1 MKPVIAIV
9 GRPNVGK
16 STLFNC
22 LTRSRDAL
30 VADMPGLTRDRKY
43 GNGRLGDRAYVVVD
57 TGGLSTDQD
66 EMDSLMARQAQQA
79 MDEADIILFMVNARE
94 GATHIDEEIAAEIR
108 KKNKPVFL
116 VANKLDG
123 CDPAAVVADFY
134 ALGLGEPL
142 TIAAS
147 HNRGISLMIETLFE
161 ALPDHFDEELEEA
174 GYDDRVRIAVVG
186 RPNVGKSTL
195 VNRILGETRVL
206 AYDAPGTTRDSIYV
220 PFDSDQG
227 RYTLIDTAGVRK
239 RGKVHETV
247 EKFSVI
253 KALQAIG
260 EAHVVLQIVD
270 ARRGVAEQDLTLL
283 REVLHQ
289 GSALVFVVNK
299 WDGLE
304 PQERQRIKDE
314 LNRRL
319 DFISFPEFHFIS
331 ALHGTGVGH
340 ILEAANRAYDSAM
353 VKLSTRQLTDIL
365 EEATVAHQPPL
376 VGRYRTKLRYAHQ
389 GGKNPPRIVIHG
401 NRVEQLS
408 NSYKRYLNNHFMKR
422 LKLTGTPLHI
432 EFRSGKNP
440 YEGQK
445 NQLSERQVTRRSRL
459 IRDRKIKEKKRK
471 NRS

>member
-22 LTRSRDAL
+22 LTRTRDAL

-43 GNGRLGDRAYVVVD
+43 GNGKLGDRAYVVVD

-66 EMDSLMARQAQQA
+66 EMDNLMASQAQQA
-79 MDEADIILFMVNARE
+79 MDEADILLFMVDSRE
-94 GATHIDEEIAAEIR
+94 GINPIDENIAREIR
-108 KKNKPVFL
+108 KKGKPVFL
-116 VANKLDG
+116 VANKMDG
-123 CDPAAVVADFY
+123 CDPDVIRADFY
-134 ALGLGEPL
+134 QLGLGEPL

-147 HNRGISLMIETLFE
+147 HNRGVHSLIETLFE
-161 ALPDHFDEELEEA
+161 TLPDHFDEEIPDKEH
-174 GYDDRVRIAVVG
+174 DDSVRIAVVG

-195 VNRILGETRVL
+195 INRILGETRVL
-206 AYDAPGTTRDSIYV
+206 AYDAPGTTRDSIFV
-220 PFDSDQG
+220 PFESELG

-239 RGKVHETV
+239 RGKIHETV
-247 EKFSVI
+247 EKFSVV
-253 KALQAIG
+253 KALQAIA
-260 EAHVVLQIVD
+260 EAHVVLQVID

-289 GSALVFVVNK
+289 GSALVFVINK
-299 WDGLE
+299 WDGLSPE
-304 PQERQRIKDE
+304 ERDFIKED
-314 LNRRL
+314 LSRRL
-319 DFISFPEFHFIS
+319 NFISFPEFHFIS

-340 ILEAANRAYDSAM
+340 ILEAVNRAYDSAM
-353 VKLSTRQLTDIL
+353 IKLGTKQLTDVL

-389 GGKNPPRIVIHG
+389 GGKNPPRIVVHG
-401 NRVEQLS
+401 NRVEHLS

-445 NQLSERQVTRRSRL
+445 NQLSERQLQRRNRL

-471 NRS
+471 GK